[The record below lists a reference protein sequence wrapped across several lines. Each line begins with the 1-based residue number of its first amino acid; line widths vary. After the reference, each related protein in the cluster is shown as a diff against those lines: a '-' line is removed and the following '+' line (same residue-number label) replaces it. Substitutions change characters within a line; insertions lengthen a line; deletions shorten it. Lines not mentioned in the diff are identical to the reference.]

1 MHTYLQAA
9 HDAIAQET
17 EGLSTEAIVRPI
29 DGRWCIAEILEHLT
43 LAFTRNADAMH
54 KALASGEL
62 RARTPR
68 LREHVIRILVV
79 DIGYFPRAEAPR
91 TTRPTRSIPP
101 ERSVAAVLET
111 LRSLDTALARAAQRF
126 GDDRLV
132 ANHPY
137 FSGLTVPQWRKFHWR
152 HTLHHMRQVR
162 ERRERQP

>member
-1 MHTYLQAA
+1 MHAYLQAA
-9 HDAIAQET
+9 HDAIAHET
-17 EGLSTEAIVRPI
+17 DGLSPDAIVRPI
-29 DGRWCIAEILEHLT
+29 EGRWCIAEILEHLT
-43 LAFTRNADAMH
+43 LGFARNADAVR

-68 LREHVIRILVV
+68 LTEQLIRILVV
-79 DIGYFPRAEAPR
+79 DIGYFPRAEAPQ
-91 TTRPTRSIPP
+91 TSKPTGSIPP
-101 ERSVAAVLET
+101 ERSVAASLDA
-111 LRSLDTALARAAQRF
+111 LRSLDTALAEAAQRF
-126 GDDRLV
+126 GEDRRI